1 MTTSSGIKV
10 FPESLTYDEGWEEK
24 FTSCQAEL
32 VLLFS
37 PAIVSSG
44 VR

>member
-24 FTSCQAEL
+24 LTSCQAEL
-32 VLLFS
+32 ISSNSYEVVLDNF
-37 PAIVSSG
+37 V
-44 VR
+44 